1 MPRIRMCDA
10 DREKYGGD
18 EWLELEA
25 ADILDEE
32 TGVIEQIEEAWGMS
46 PAEFLHGVTR
56 GTVKAVRALIWVAR
70 WKQGMRDNP
79 RTFRPRT
86 QEFSGVQVEYTARE
100 TARSEEIRGSEADP
114 PANRAER
121 RAARTP
127 RKAAST
133 ARSKRSSTGTGS
145 GSSAS

>member
-32 TGVIEQIEEAWGMS
+32 TGVIEQIEETFGMS
-46 PAEFLHGVTR
+46 PAEFLHGITR
-56 GTVKAVRALIWVAR
+56 GTIKAVRALIWVAR
-70 WKQGMRDNP
+70 WKQGFRDDV
-79 RTFRPRT
+79 RTFRPKT
-86 QEFSGVQVEYTARE
+86 QEFSGVRIDPTTRE
-100 TARSEEIRGSEADP
+100 LEKERLSKESEAVP

-133 ARSKRSSTGTGS
+133 AASKRSLTSTG
-145 GSSAS
+145 SSSSNS